1 MSTEIIYKDEVI
13 ATISKEQRAYILCSG
28 KKMESNIAVVE
39 ATPFYNLKVMV
50 ERQ

>member
-13 ATISKEQRAYILCSG
+13 ATVSKKQRAYILCSG
-28 KKMESNIAVVE
+28 KKMESNIAVIE
-39 ATPFYNLKVMV
+39 ATPFYDLKVVV